1 MRPAGVD
8 YAKEDDPTMKMKPIG
23 DRVLIRFV
31 DVEETV
37 GGIIIPD
44 TAKQKPQQGI
54 VEAIGDGKV
63 ADDGTRQP
71 MDVKPGDKVLFGRW
85 AGTEVRLG
93 DKEYMVLHQ
102 TEILAIL

>member
-1 MRPAGVD
+1 
-8 YAKEDDPTMKMKPIG
+8 
-23 DRVLIRFV
+23 
-31 DVEETV
+31 
-37 GGIIIPD
+37 
-44 TAKQKPQQGI
+44 
-54 VEAIGDGKV
+54 
-63 ADDGTRQP
+63 

>member
-1 MRPAGVD
+1 
-8 YAKEDDPTMKMKPIG
+8 MKMKPLG
-23 DRVLIRFV
+23 DRVLIRFIEA
-31 DVEETV
+31 DEKV

-44 TAKQKPQQGI
+44 TVKEKPQQGI
-54 VEAIGDGKV
+54 VEAVGDGKV
-63 ADDGTRQP
+63 GDDGKRQS

>member
-1 MRPAGVD
+1 
-8 YAKEDDPTMKMKPIG
+8 MKMKPLG

-31 DVEETV
+31 EAEEKI

-44 TAKQKPQQGI
+44 TVKEKPQQGI
-54 VEAIGDGKV
+54 VEAVGDGKV
-63 ADDGTRQP
+63 GEDGKRQA

-102 TEILAIL
+102 TEILAVL

>member
-1 MRPAGVD
+1 MN
-8 YAKEDDPTMKMKPIG
+8 MKPLG

-31 DVEETV
+31 EAEEKI

-44 TAKQKPQQGI
+44 TVKEKPQQGI

-63 ADDGTRQP
+63 GDDGKRQP
-71 MDVKPGDKVLFGRW
+71 MNVKPGDKVLFGRW

-93 DKEYMVLHQ
+93 EKEYMVLHQ

>member
-1 MRPAGVD
+1 
-8 YAKEDDPTMKMKPIG
+8 MKMKPIG

-31 DVEETV
+31 GAEEKI

-44 TAKQKPQQGI
+44 TVKEKPQQGI
-54 VEAIGDGKV
+54 VEAVRDGKV
-63 ADDGTRQP
+63 GEDGKRQP

-102 TEILAIL
+102 TEILAVL